1 MKKGLVLEG
10 GAMRGMFTGGVLDVM
25 MENGITYDG
34 AVGVSAGAC
43 FGCNYKSRQP
53 GRAIRYNK
61 KYCTD
66 PRYVSIRSLLLTGDL
81 FGAKF
86 CYETLPYELDVFDV
100 KAYQENPMEFY
111 AAATDVKTGNPV
123 YHNCKTGTK
132 EDMYWFRA
140 SASMPIVS
148 RPVKIN
154 GGKYLDGGVSD
165 SIPLKFFQE
174 IGYEKNV
181 VILTQPKSYCRS
193 PQKYP
198 GLIRLALCRYPA
210 IARGLN
216 ERHIKYMQ
224 TIEYIR
230 EEEKKGT
237 TFVIQPEESLRIGH
251 VSHDPDELE
260 RVYQTGRSLCTRILP
275 QLKAF
280 LAD

>member
-1 MKKGLVLEG
+1 
-10 GAMRGMFTGGVLDVM
+10 MRGMFTCGVTDFL
-25 MENGITYDG
+25 MEKGIRFDG
-34 AVGVSAGAC
+34 LAGVSAGAA

-53 GRAIRYNK
+53 GRALRYNK
-61 KYCTD
+61 DYCKD
-66 PRYVSIRSLLLTGDL
+66 KRYCSIRSLLKTGDM

-86 CYETLPYELDVFDV
+86 CYHTIPTELDPFDEETF
-100 KAYQENPMEFY
+100 KNDPMEFY
-111 AAATDVKTGNPV
+111 AVATNVKTGKPV
-123 YHNCKTGTK
+123 YKKITEAGYSGL
-132 EDMYWFRA
+132 EWIRA
-140 SASMPIVS
+140 SSSMPLAANIVILDGM
-148 RPVKIN
+148 KL
-154 GGKYLDGGVSD
+154 LDGGVSD

-181 VILTQPKSYCRS
+181 VVLTQPKSYCRS

-260 RVYQTGRSLCTRILP
+260 RVYQTGRNLCTRILP
-275 QLKAF
+275 QLKTF